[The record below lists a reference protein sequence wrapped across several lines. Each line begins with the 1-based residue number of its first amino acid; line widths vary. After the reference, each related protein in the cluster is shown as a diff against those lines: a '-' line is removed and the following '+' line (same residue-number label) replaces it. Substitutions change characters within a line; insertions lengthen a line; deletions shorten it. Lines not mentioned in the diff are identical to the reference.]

1 MAKVCPNQLRHLRNE
16 SHSKITN
23 TKNSTF
29 NPIYSTYI
37 DFILHFFPDFF
48 FSIHK
53 LQRSGLYQ
61 NPYYQP
67 SAKSIFTCQIGQ
79 QNCLTG
85 ANLKRVEP
93 AFLQIY
99 TYFMSYC
106 NDSNLQWHT
115 QRYVPFFQ
123 QSKRNK
129 STVSMVKNSPFKVIQ
144 QDYSS
149 CVEQSLFTHG
159 KKQKLTLLLH
169 PFIITHPHYNI
180 SQNMQKQG
188 RRHR

>member
-48 FSIHK
+48 FQFINCNDQVSIKIPTISH
-53 LQRSGLYQ
+53 LQKVSLH
-61 NPYYQP
+61 
-67 SAKSIFTCQIGQ
+67 AKSNNRTVWPS
-79 QNCLTG
+79 
-85 ANLKRVEP
+85 NLKRVEP

-129 STVSMVKNSPFKVIQ
+129 STVSMVKNSPFKVI
-144 QDYSS
+144 
-149 CVEQSLFTHG
+149 
-159 KKQKLTLLLH
+159 
-169 PFIITHPHYNI
+169 
-180 SQNMQKQG
+180 
-188 RRHR
+188 